1 MRNLGVRFQK
11 SIRRVL
17 LACLLVSVLGHAAFA
32 QDNYLMSVLGVG
44 SKVYFDPVINAA
56 GELVGAREIVNGN
69 VTTRIHRAWVS
80 AEGMRLVHYNDDKVY
95 LVLHGGDLSPE
106 RASHAWR
113 GVRFY
118 EVDDTGEVLLACAFW
133 PEILDPYLLC
143 FLDGSAVFVRAQ
155 NVSDDHGIEQYMV
168 EGVGN
173 DFFTVTRIPHP
184 GQGSP

>member
-1 MRNLGVRFQK
+1 MRSLGGTFRNR
-11 SIRRVL
+11 SWRLL
-17 LACLLVSVLGHAAFA
+17 LACLLVSVLGGAAFA

-69 VTTRIHRAWVS
+69 VTTRIHKAWVN

-95 LVLHGGDLSPE
+95 LVLHGGDLRPG

-118 EVDDTGEVLLACAFW
+118 EVDDTGDVLLACAFW

-143 FLDGSAVFVRAQ
+143 FLDGSAVIVRAQ
-155 NVSDDHGIEQYMV
+155 NISEDRGIEQYLV